1 MKNVNGTLRMNI
13 AKVRKLVSGWP
24 GVEEDL
30 KWGCDR
36 VWSVAGKMFCVLP
49 EDQRTG
55 ACFKVP
61 EEAFLAMTDRPGIVP
76 APYLA
81 RAKWELLEHA
91 KAMPEVEQRVAIRT
105 SYELI
110 RAKLPKKTQRELAD

>member
-1 MKNVNGTLRMNI
+1 MNV
-13 AKVRKLVSGWP
+13 AKLRKLVSAWP
-24 GVEEDL
+24 GVGEDL

-55 ACFKVP
+55 ACFKVAD
-61 EEAFLAMTDRPGIVP
+61 EDFLAITGRPGIVP

-81 RAKWELLEHA
+81 RAKWVLLESA
-91 KAMPEVEQRVAIRT
+91 KAMPEAEQRRAIRS
-105 SYELI
+105 SYERV
-110 RAKLPKKTQRELAD
+110 RARLPKKTQRELAD

>member
-1 MKNVNGTLRMNI
+1 MNV
-13 AKVRKLVSGWP
+13 AKVSKLIFGWP

-36 VWSVAGKMFCVLP
+36 VWSVAGKMFCVVP
-49 EDQRTG
+49 DDERTG
-55 ACFKVP
+55 PCFKVP
-61 EEAFLAMTDRPGIVP
+61 DDAFLAMTDRPGVVP

-81 RAKWELLEHA
+81 RAKCVLLETA
-91 KAMPEVEQRVAIRT
+91 KALPEADQRAAIRM

>member
-1 MKNVNGTLRMNI
+1 MNV

-30 KWGCDR
+30 KWGCDV

-55 ACFKVP
+55 PCFKVLD
-61 EEAFLAMTDRPGIVP
+61 EDFLAMTDRPGIIP

-81 RAKWELLEHA
+81 RAKWVLLEQA
-91 KAMPEVEQRVAIRT
+91 KAMPEAEQRTAIRI

>member
-1 MKNVNGTLRMNI
+1 MNVG
-13 AKVRKLVSGWP
+13 KVRKLVSGWP

-30 KWGCDR
+30 KWGCDI

-61 EEAFLAMTDRPGIVP
+61 DGDFLAMTDRPGILP

-81 RAKWELLEHA
+81 RAKWVLLETP
-91 KAMPEVEQRVAIRT
+91 KAMPEAEQRAAIRG

>member
-1 MKNVNGTLRMNI
+1 MNV

-30 KWGCDR
+30 KWGCDV

-49 EDQRTG
+49 GDQRTG
-55 ACFKVP
+55 ACFKV
-61 EEAFLAMTDRPGIVP
+61 ADDDFLAMTDRPGIVP

-81 RAKWELLEHA
+81 RAKWVLLETA
-91 KAMPEVEQRVAIRT
+91 KAMPEAEQKAAIRE

>member
-1 MKNVNGTLRMNI
+1 MNVV
-13 AKVRKLVSGWP
+13 KVRKLVSGWP

-30 KWGCDR
+30 KWGCDV

-55 ACFKVP
+55 PCFKVP
-61 EEAFLAMTDRPGIVP
+61 DEDFLAITDRPSIIP
-76 APYLA
+76 APNLA
-81 RAKWELLEHA
+81 RAKWVLLENG
-91 KAMPEVEQRVAIRT
+91 KAMPEAEQRAAIRT
-105 SYELI
+105 IYELI